1 MSFWTMTGF
10 FPRARARAWTAWAAA
25 WLVWSPPGDLH
36 QGHEVWRVPPVHA
49 AEPGGILHPLGH
61 VGDPQAG
68 GVGGEQ
74 GLRGHPGGDRPEKGL
89 LHRQVLGDVLH
100 HEVRPVKG
108 GVVGGVGH
116 PPGDGSGVLGEKALG
131 GQAV

>member
-10 FPRARARAWTAWAAA
+10 FPRARARAWSSSRRA
-25 WLVWSPPGDLH
+25 VH
-36 QGHEVWRVPPVHA
+36 QGHEVWGVPPVHA
-49 AEPGGILHPLGH
+49 AEPGGVLHPLGH

-74 GLRGHPGGDRPEKGL
+74 GLRGHPGGDLPEKGL
-89 LHRQVLGDVLH
+89 LYRQVLGDVLH

-116 PPGDGSGVLGEKALG
+116 PPGDGGGVLGEKALG